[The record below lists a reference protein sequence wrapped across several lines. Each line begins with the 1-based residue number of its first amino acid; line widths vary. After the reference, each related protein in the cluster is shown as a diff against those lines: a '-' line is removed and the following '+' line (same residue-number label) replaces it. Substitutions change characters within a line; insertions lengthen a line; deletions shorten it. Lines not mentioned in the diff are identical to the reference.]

1 GYNKEYEMR
10 LIALHRQIAGDAK
23 LQTQF
28 RALVGADKF
37 NTLMDWQTVLNF
49 RESVFK
55 TQDFLDSAFDD
66 NSLFRTY
73 VWLGRIARDLPDWM
87 GDWKTKLQYLTPQFY
102 VSGIL
107 TQIDEKFLGLASFA
121 KDSPRGL
128 FLRFKNG
135 GWVPLLGKAVYQRAS
150 DYKVAFKVASLLD
163 DLVDEGVTVNG
174 VLIDANAKRDL
185 LLMKPVGGISLGA
198 LKESA
203 NPTLS
208 NSKFLK
214 DLLTDTATNKEYDKY
229 LDFFNKVF
237 SKLEA
242 EGLVPKGD
250 VPWLLD
256 RMKGKTM
263 GDKYLYM
270 GPLVALGRF
279 LDHVQ
284 NLFVDKTIGKLGIFK
299 RYADWFKAGNPAF
312 AKAWQASK
320 VGTALRSLSNKFID
334 IGGGKIT
341 TGFLARV
348 FGSRTLAPVAKA
360 LGSLLGAVGGIVAG
374 GLAWL
379 GTKLISDLWNLL
391 RGKPVEATKEAVTKI
406 GKFILGGCACC
417 LSPLLLLVF
426 IIFFFIAGVF
436 SVVRQ
441 AGQAVTVGTIFDRL
455 EVTKNGAYDPAT
467 NSIKYVVVVTN
478 KDSKPQ
484 LIQFVRDNT
493 TVYVGDCAQAP
504 VTVDTT
510 TGGPYGYLDFSGMSP
525 GVQEHVDLASGDT
538 ITYNYSIKDIPASP
552 GNITY
557 MNKALIEILPRTGV
571 GVSDTGTV
579 IKTVD
584 FGSGGC
590 KGAGDLAAI
599 ASALKN
605 CLRIQR
611 NMTTYLIL
619 DTSCVSNTPI
629 LQTPNCVQAVNTYYI
644 GSTTY
649 NQNLQCVAFANIA
662 VGCYGGADYYVAGN
676 GSDWFDG
683 ASAVVYDKYRVGS
696 ALSAPPAGSL
706 LTFSSSAGGHIAPV
720 IRSGSSG
727 GRTTV
732 VITGSNMRRT
742 EYTLLFDE
750 HGTLIN
756 PEALPGLTFMGFL
769 VPK

>member
-1 GYNKEYEMR
+1 MSIIPWLNYPGRPIKKKFVKMPYAPPYKGSPYEYINLPNPGNLPKAVWENIMKDLDQRLVLRYSAETAATLESAADEFREQPGAVGAGITVDPRKYLDKGVGVVFTNTFKDWIKSVVSWSDLDTIVEQRYIWKPLTRGGRSIGGLKPLLDEPTPDVFRGFDRAGYEDFYTNVKPDRKFDPGRTTDIENLANGIETWVSYGKSKGSRAFRWSQVQRYWLSSLEQLAVIGSKGPIDATLFPEAATFANEINETIALNTWVAGSSSPKGFRALAENPFYTDLKGATDWKGMEVVLSANGYNPQNDRVLFDYQVREGLAKEIDKKKYNAGKIDWYINNDPAGLVALMQSDAKTRKAIAKIFGYAVTEADINALTPAGLADLLEKGRIEKARGFYKSKIILPGGQMDKLAGGEGYIFNPGTPLNVVSAARAKHSEVQKKLDGYNKEYEMR

-229 LDFFNKVF
+229 LDFFNKGF

-320 VGTALRSLSNKFID
+320 VGTALRSLSN
-334 IGGGKIT
+334 
-341 TGFLARV
+341 
-348 FGSRTLAPVAKA
+348 
-360 LGSLLGAVGGIVAG
+360 
-374 GLAWL
+374 
-379 GTKLISDLWNLL
+379 
-391 RGKPVEATKEAVTKI
+391 
-406 GKFILGGCACC
+406 
-417 LSPLLLLVF
+417 
-426 IIFFFIAGVF
+426 
-436 SVVRQ
+436 
-441 AGQAVTVGTIFDRL
+441 
-455 EVTKNGAYDPAT
+455 
-467 NSIKYVVVVTN
+467 
-478 KDSKPQ
+478 
-484 LIQFVRDNT
+484 
-493 TVYVGDCAQAP
+493 
-504 VTVDTT
+504 
-510 TGGPYGYLDFSGMSP
+510 
-525 GVQEHVDLASGDT
+525 
-538 ITYNYSIKDIPASP
+538 
-552 GNITY
+552 
-557 MNKALIEILPRTGV
+557 
-571 GVSDTGTV
+571 
-579 IKTVD
+579 
-584 FGSGGC
+584 
-590 KGAGDLAAI
+590 
-599 ASALKN
+599 
-605 CLRIQR
+605 
-611 NMTTYLIL
+611 
-619 DTSCVSNTPI
+619 
-629 LQTPNCVQAVNTYYI
+629 
-644 GSTTY
+644 
-649 NQNLQCVAFANIA
+649 
-662 VGCYGGADYYVAGN
+662 
-676 GSDWFDG
+676 
-683 ASAVVYDKYRVGS
+683 
-696 ALSAPPAGSL
+696 
-706 LTFSSSAGGHIAPV
+706 
-720 IRSGSSG
+720 
-727 GRTTV
+727 
-732 VITGSNMRRT
+732 
-742 EYTLLFDE
+742 
-750 HGTLIN
+750 
-756 PEALPGLTFMGFL
+756 
-769 VPK
+769 